1 MTSHRSVRAE
11 GADIRKTLQLCKQV
25 ERTLSLV
32 LTGECSDDVLR
43 DLLVTSVEPIDGT
56 SQLLVTVQPFDIDS
70 TPDAIVIVEHLQ
82 SVLGSVQ
89 MRDDHDR
96 VWGRFRIKRL
106 DRYQQLRRS
115 VEARPRARQRRRVR
129 ARRDHG

>member
-1 MTSHRSVRAE
+1 MTLHRSVRAE

-56 SQLLVTVQPFDIDS
+56 SQLLVTVQPFDVET
-70 TPDAIVIVEHLQ
+70 TPGVAVIVDHLHRAKHRLRAAIAQ
-82 SVLGSVQ
+82 SVHRRKVPDLCFQVGAVP
-89 MRDDHDR
+89 DR
-96 VWGRFRIKRL
+96 
-106 DRYQQLRRS
+106 Q
-115 VEARPRARQRRRVR
+115 
-129 ARRDHG
+129 

>member
-70 TPDAIVIVEHLQ
+70 TPDAIVIVEHLHRAKHRLRAAVAQ
-82 SVLGSVQ
+82 SVHRRKVPDFCFQVGV
-89 MRDDHDR
+89 MPDHSTDAASPQS
-96 VWGRFRIKRL
+96 KAE
-106 DRYQQLRRS
+106 DCY
-115 VEARPRARQRRRVR
+115 
-129 ARRDHG
+129 